1 VVDARTAN
9 ELDGRAGSGANPW
22 HLDSQTDSILFL
34 TDEGDKPARIGFS
47 ITAGAVHYYL
57 TSLQLAPRETRA
69 INIRELRDAQV
80 ADFQGNKI
88 PASVADGS
96 VNWVRLDSVP
106 VEGRLLVIQ
115 RQQGMASNYDCTTC
129 YCPAVFTALAVA
141 PGSFGLIPTAYQN
154 VGSTA
159 TYHDCNTGNFYYD
172 VTAGSSWS
180 SNNTPVIQMDST
192 VHYRADAMSPGTA
205 NVTGGYTDC
214 FQFDT
219 NPDLNCPCITWHTY
233 SASGA
238 GVADTAI
245 QHNYPRNPLPS
256 PCFISSF
263 FDAVRAGGHVHKS
276 EDVVCDDGTH
286 KHGTIPPS
294 GTPVTAMEAGTVV
307 FAEGTNGPASEGYPA
322 CNVPTGTH
330 AGNYVKIQTSDNY
343 FTIYF
348 HVHPSVSKGQSV
360 VAGQQIGTLDN
371 SGCQSHA
378 HLHVARKN
386 PSNVPVNF
394 TLPCANQTPV
404 GSFYDGLVDDWVPDD
419 L

>member
-1 VVDARTAN
+1 MLPPIRWLRMCFSRSAARSTSSIGRSSIRMRRKGPERGTRPWPNPDPSTLTSQLALAPLTVAPDSTADFSLAAYMNQLPMPVAYCSVRIQHSGPPGSIIAQVASVDESQDLVVDARTAN
-9 ELDGRAGSGANPW
+9 ELDGWAGSGANPW

-238 GVADTAI
+238 GVAYTAI

-263 FDAVRAGGHVHKS
+263 FDAVRAGGHVHK
-276 EDVVCDDGTH
+276 
-286 KHGTIPPS
+286 
-294 GTPVTAMEAGTVV
+294 
-307 FAEGTNGPASEGYPA
+307 
-322 CNVPTGTH
+322 
-330 AGNYVKIQTSDNY
+330 
-343 FTIYF
+343 
-348 HVHPSVSKGQSV
+348 
-360 VAGQQIGTLDN
+360 
-371 SGCQSHA
+371 
-378 HLHVARKN
+378 
-386 PSNVPVNF
+386 
-394 TLPCANQTPV
+394 
-404 GSFYDGLVDDWVPDD
+404 
-419 L
+419 